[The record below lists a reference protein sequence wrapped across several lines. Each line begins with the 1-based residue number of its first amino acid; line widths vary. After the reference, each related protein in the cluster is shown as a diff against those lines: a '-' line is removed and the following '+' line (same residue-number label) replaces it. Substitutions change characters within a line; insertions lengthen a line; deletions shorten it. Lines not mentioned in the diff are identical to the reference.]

1 MRVDETRKSLKETMK
16 KQRDSG
22 GEGDP
27 KAWGA
32 EAGSVS
38 TRGAVGPAAF
48 CLVAASP
55 VTL

>member
-1 MRVDETRKSLKETMK
+1 MRVDETRKSVKETMK
-16 KQRDSG
+16 QRDSW
-22 GEGDP
+22 GESDP

-48 CLVAASP
+48 CLVAVSP
-55 VTL
+55 VAL